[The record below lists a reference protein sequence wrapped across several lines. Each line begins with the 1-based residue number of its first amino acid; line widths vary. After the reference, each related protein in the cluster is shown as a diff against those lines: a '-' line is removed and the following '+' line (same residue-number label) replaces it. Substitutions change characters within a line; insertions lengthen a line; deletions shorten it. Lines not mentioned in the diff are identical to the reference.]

1 MDVPTDSPVQW
12 KKRIKAI
19 LANQAIATINS
30 KDNGLEL
37 ARITVEIREKIRAE
51 GRSSPTH
58 QEADLLMMISEWAS
72 RLFTAEA
79 KAPYM
84 CLLTP
89 FELAEFK
96 EIVAQNVE
104 VD

>member
-1 MDVPTDSPVQW
+1 MDVPADYPAQL
-12 KKRIKAI
+12 KKRIKDV
-19 LANQAIATINS
+19 LANQAIDTANS
-30 KDNGLEL
+30 KANGLEL
-37 ARITVEIREKIRAE
+37 ARITIEIREKIRAE
-51 GRSSPTH
+51 GRLSPTF

-72 RLFTAEA
+72 RLFTTEV
-79 KAPYM
+79 KAPCM

-96 EIVAQNVE
+96 EIVAQNVK